1 MKIVSQNGLD
11 FDRWF
16 PLPRRLRA
24 SAGFML
30 THKRD
35 REHHRRTLDTI
46 AERFGVR
53 CGPVV
58 GQSGSCS
65 FLPGW

>member
-1 MKIVSQNGLD
+1 VVSRYGLD

-24 SAGFML
+24 SAEFML

-35 REHHRRTLDTI
+35 RKHYKRALDTV
-46 AERFGVR
+46 AERFDVR
-53 CGPVV
+53 SGPVI
-58 GQSGSCS
+58 GDGH
-65 FLPGW
+65 